1 MTRKR
6 EFLDYLADI
15 QDAAQHISQ
24 FIAGMTWAQFSQDK
38 RPSMPWSERSRLL
51 DKPRRKSRPP
61 YVSDIQKFRDR
72 KSTRLN
78 SSHLR
83 LSRMPSSA

>member
-1 MTRKR
+1 MTSALNLKDVHLTLSSR
-6 EFLDYLADI
+6 
-15 QDAAQHISQ
+15 
-24 FIAGMTWAQFSQDK
+24 AGEVKILRGVDVSAK
-38 RPSMPWSERSRLL
+38 AGEAIGIVGPSGSGKTSLL
-51 DKPRRKSRPP
+51 MVVAGLEPATSGL
-61 YVSDIQKFRDR
+61 VQDR